1 MLVCPQCQFENPN
14 TNKFCQ
20 KCGTSLSY
28 KNCSQCQS
36 QVALSAQN
44 CPNCGAEAGTVWLA
58 IISTEAGRPATQTSA
73 PIASSTPIGAETSP
87 LAASQAPGS
96 FVIGSDPQ
104 PTLATDA
111 GIDEW
116 ESEIPMNDIEENEI
130 FPASSFP
137 DPATESS
144 PTPTVQEA
152 VPEPVNSINPT
163 PETASADTAEV
174 LPLNPLQE
182 AADPM
187 LEEDSEASTLVL
199 SSEYLDPQQR
209 YKLLK
214 SLPQIQAG
222 TAETVVKV
230 LDCQPFQMS
239 PLAALVRSGDAV
251 QSRPAAA
258 PPAPTSDTL
267 PITPTLADLAVPVP
281 AQPYLALQTQFDLNL
296 PAIHDAWQ
304 QNGQTV
310 MLLEDRSDLPLLL
323 AEWGNDE
330 ILPLQLLHW
339 LYEMTEL
346 WAALE
351 PWHCQRSLLEVTNLR
366 VNEDRNLCLQRLYC
380 EKSEVSLP
388 LSDLGDLWQMLFS
401 QSQRTQLGSITQLL
415 VDCKEGVIQTVEEL
429 RGRLVAIAEEMEISS
444 APVPVDADDDDE
456 DMPTVVLPMQLVNL
470 QSAGATDVGR
480 QRAHNEDC
488 YGIVT
493 NISTIESP
501 LGRAVRAR
509 CLYILCDGMGGH
521 AGGEVASAQAVETL
535 RQYFQT
541 HWQDQLPNEATIREA
556 VLLANQAIFD
566 VNQKEVRSGSGRMGT
581 TLVLVLVQDNQVAVA
596 HVGDSRLYRLS
607 RRQGLRQVTVDHEV
621 GQREIKRGI
630 DPETAYSRPDA
641 YQLTQALGPRDE
653 DFVHPDVQFL
663 ELNEDT
669 LLILASDGL
678 TDNDLLETHGPT
690 HLQPLLSHEAS
701 LEQGVS
707 ELINLAN
714 QYNGHDNITA
724 ILIRA
729 LVQPSKRE
737 L

>member
-20 KCGTSLSY
+20 KCGTSLSS
-28 KNCSQCQS
+28 KNCPQCQS

-58 IISTEAGRPATQTSA
+58 IISKEAAKAATQTSA
-73 PIASSTPIGAETSP
+73 PIASSTPSGAETIP
-87 LAASQAPGS
+87 LAASQAPES
-96 FVIGSDPQ
+96 FVVSTAQEPALT
-104 PTLATDA
+104 PDA

-116 ESEIPMNDIEENEI
+116 DSELPVNDIDENEI

-137 DPATESS
+137 DPATES
-144 PTPTVQEA
+144 TPATTVPEA
-152 VPEPVNSINPT
+152 VTEPVNSIHPT
-163 PETASADTAEV
+163 PESVRADTAEV
-174 LPLNPLQE
+174 PPLNPLQE

-187 LEEDSEASTLVL
+187 PEDDSEASTLL
-199 SSEYLDPQQR
+199 LTSEYLDPQQR

-222 TAETVVKV
+222 TSETVVKV

-239 PLAALVRSGDAV
+239 PLAALVRSGGAV
-251 QSRPAAA
+251 QSRPPSE
-258 PPAPTSDTL
+258 PPA
-267 PITPTLADLAVPVP
+267 ITPTLADLAIPVP

-310 MLLEDRSDLPLLL
+310 VLLEDRSDLPLLL
-323 AEWGNDE
+323 AEWGRDE
-330 ILPLQLLHW
+330 ILPLQLLQW

-351 PWHCQRSLLEVTNLR
+351 PWHCRRSLLEVTNLR

-380 EKSEVSLP
+380 EKSDVSLP

-415 VDCKEGVIQTVEEL
+415 LDCKEGVILTVEEL
-429 RGRLVAIAEEMEISS
+429 RGRLVAIAEEIETAS

-541 HWQDQLPNEATIREA
+541 HWQDQLPKEATIREA

-581 TLVLVLVQDNQVAVA
+581 TLVLVLVQDTQVAVA

-678 TDNDLLETHGPT
+678 TDNDLLETHKST
-690 HLQPLLSHEAS
+690 HLEPLLRYEAS

-714 QYNGHDNITA
+714 QHNGHDNITA

-737 L
+737 F

>member
-20 KCGTSLSY
+20 KCGTSLSS
-28 KNCSQCQS
+28 KNCPQCQS

-58 IISTEAGRPATQTSA
+58 IISKEAAKAATQTSA
-73 PIASSTPIGAETSP
+73 PIASSTPSGAETIP
-87 LAASQAPGS
+87 LAASQAPES
-96 FVIGSDPQ
+96 FVVSTAQEPALT
-104 PTLATDA
+104 PDA

-116 ESEIPMNDIEENEI
+116 DSELPVNDIDENEI

-137 DPATESS
+137 DPATES
-144 PTPTVQEA
+144 TPATTVPEVA
-152 VPEPVNSINPT
+152 TEPVNSIHPT
-163 PETASADTAEV
+163 PESVRADTAEV
-174 LPLNPLQE
+174 PPLNPLQE

-187 LEEDSEASTLVL
+187 PEDDSEASTLL
-199 SSEYLDPQQR
+199 LTSEYLDPQQR

-222 TAETVVKV
+222 TSETVVKV

-239 PLAALVRSGDAV
+239 PLAALVRSGGAV
-251 QSRPAAA
+251 QSRPPSE
-258 PPAPTSDTL
+258 PPA
-267 PITPTLADLAVPVP
+267 ITPTLADLAIPVP

-310 MLLEDRSDLPLLL
+310 VLLEDRSDLPLLL
-323 AEWGNDE
+323 AEWGRDE
-330 ILPLQLLHW
+330 ILPLQLLQW

-351 PWHCQRSLLEVTNLR
+351 PWHCRRSLLEVTNLR

-380 EKSEVSLP
+380 EKSDVSLP

-415 VDCKEGVIQTVEEL
+415 LDCKEGVILTVEEL
-429 RGRLVAIAEEMEISS
+429 RGRLVAIAEEIETAS

-541 HWQDQLPNEATIREA
+541 HWQDQLPKEATIREA

-581 TLVLVLVQDNQVAVA
+581 TLVLVLVQDTQVAVA

-678 TDNDLLETHGPT
+678 TDNDLLETHKST
-690 HLQPLLSHEAS
+690 HLEPLLRYEAS

-714 QYNGHDNITA
+714 QHNGHDNITA

-737 L
+737 F